1 MVLSHL
7 PSLHIVHF
15 RYFVVLNT
23 HFVVLSRE
31 FVVLSREFVVLS
43 SRFVV
48 LSRHFVVLSRALCG
62 VKSFSVVP
70 YRHYFALD
78 TSFKAFLKFL
88 PKRLLFPL
96 SSILF
101 GP

>member
-15 RYFVVLNT
+15 WYFVVLNT
-23 HFVVLSRE
+23 H